1 MSRQLSP
8 QDGGYNFANTVGV
21 AVPVNIGSGS
31 AAAYQSNNVVQNA
44 NGGSAV
50 VAGKYRRDISFE
62 VEEDEDEDDLVARKF
77 TFPTFVDN
85 KGNTVVVGSATGG
98 SKSLRSFIFCSA
110 IVINR

>member
-1 MSRQLSP
+1 MLRQLSP

-31 AAAYQSNNVVQNA
+31 STAYQSNNVGQSA

-62 VEEDEDEDDLVARKF
+62 VEEDEEDDLVARKF
-77 TFPTFVDN
+77 TFPTFIDN
-85 KGNTVVVGSATGG
+85 NGNTVVFGSATGG
-98 SKSLRSFIFCSA
+98 GKSSRSSFFYSTIIIS
-110 IVINR
+110 R